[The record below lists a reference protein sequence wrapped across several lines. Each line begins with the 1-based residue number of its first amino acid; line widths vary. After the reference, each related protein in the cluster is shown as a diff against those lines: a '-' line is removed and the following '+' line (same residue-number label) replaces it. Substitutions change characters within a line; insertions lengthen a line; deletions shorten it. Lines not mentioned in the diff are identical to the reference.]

1 MLGPSPSPSTSPSA
15 GGEGQSSAGTSNPAS
30 PTATSNTTTSAGT
43 VPSTTSPGSNG
54 SPAAVPSSSAGANN
68 APTPVQR
75 YGQLRVS
82 GNQLLAESGEVAV
95 LRGQGFGWDNWWP
108 QFYNADVVAWL
119 KSDWCVDIVRPAMG
133 IEPEG
138 AYLDNPAASRA
149 RIEAVVDAA
158 IEQGLYVIIDWH
170 AHDLHQA
177 ESLEFFSGMAM
188 KYGSHPNVLYEI
200 FNEPDEESWE
210 EVKAYAEA
218 VIGAIREHDPDNL
231 VIVGSPEWDQRID
244 LVAAD
249 PITSHS
255 NILYS
260 VHFYAATHTEWLQER
275 TAAALADGIPVIVSE
290 SSGSE
295 ASGMGD
301 NDYEAWQA
309 WFDFMESNGI
319 SWLNYAIA
327 DKSGETISVLVPGA
341 AGSGGWD
348 TSQLTESGQYIRD
361 VFRKHCP

>member
-1 MLGPSPSPSTSPSA
+1 M
-15 GGEGQSSAGTSNPAS
+15 NPGA
-30 PTATSNTTTSAGT
+30 PTATTGTETNSTDTNGTDTNGTDTS
-43 VPSTTSPGSNG
+43 STNPT
-54 SPAAVPSSSAGANN
+54 APSSSTPIPPASS
-68 APTPVQR
+68 PVQR
-75 YGQLRVS
+75 HGQLRVS
-82 GNQLLAESGEVAV
+82 GNQLLGEHGEPVI
-95 LRGQGFGWDNWWP
+95 LRGQGYGWDNWWP
-108 QFYNADVVAWL
+108 QFYNGDVVAWL
-119 KSDWCVDIVRPAMG
+119 RSDWCVDIIRPAMG

-138 AYLDNPAASRA
+138 AYLDDPAASRA

-170 AHDLHQA
+170 AHDLHEA
-177 ESLEFFSGMAM
+177 ESIDFFASMAM
-188 KYGSHPNVLYEI
+188 KYGTYPNVLYEI
-200 FNEPDEESWE
+200 FNEPDEETWE

-218 VIGAIREHDPDNL
+218 VIAAIRQHDPDNL

-249 PITSHS
+249 PITSHD

-260 VHFYAATHTEWLQER
+260 VHFYAATHTEWLRER
-275 TAAALADGIPVIVSE
+275 TAAALAEGIPVIVSE

-301 NDYEAWQA
+301 NDYESWQA

-341 AGSGGWD
+341 PSTGGWD
-348 TSQLTESGQYIRD
+348 DSQLTESGRYIRD
-361 VFRKHCP
+361 VFRQHCAKTQ